1 MIKQQQEF
9 TFSDSVC
16 IHKNY
21 SRFFPTI
28 QNKHA
33 NCQLAGHQLFS
44 PLFIQLNLTTCISP
58 VIVDNFNGSKLIP
71 RNSFFKGIYFTV

>member
-9 TFSDSVC
+9 TFSDSVR

-44 PLFIQLNLTTCISP
+44 PLFIQLHLTTWHPTSNC
-58 VIVDNFNGSKLIP
+58 
-71 RNSFFKGIYFTV
+71 